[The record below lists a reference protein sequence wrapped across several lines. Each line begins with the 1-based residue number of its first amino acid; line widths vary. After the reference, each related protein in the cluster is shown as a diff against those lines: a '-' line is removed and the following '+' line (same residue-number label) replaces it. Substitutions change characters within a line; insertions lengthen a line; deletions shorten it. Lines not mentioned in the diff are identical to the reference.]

1 MFLGWRI
8 VDMLGLSNFA
18 CHPRSLHRVRAQ
30 FVLADGAR
38 LLWIMGRTSELGRIM
53 LADYAYSI
61 FSVLSPSESQKFV
74 VSNKLYIVSWY
85 LPQQPSNTNITTNTT
100 ITEDMIAT
108 EHLLIACCIVYLAC
122 SLRPVV
128 CSL

>member
-38 LLWIMGRTSELGRIM
+38 LTIEGNIIGRDDELNLVVDRAVELDILGRTSELGRIM
-53 LADYAYSI
+53 LAGNAYI
-61 FSVLSPSESQKFV
+61 TFSGLFK
-74 VSNKLYIVSWY
+74 
-85 LPQQPSNTNITTNTT
+85 
-100 ITEDMIAT
+100 IA
-108 EHLLIACCIVYLAC
+108 
-122 SLRPVV
+122 
-128 CSL
+128 

>member
-1 MFLGWRI
+1 MFLGRRV

-30 FVLADGAR
+30 SVLADGAR

-53 LADYAYSI
+53 LADYAYSV

-74 VSNKLYIVSWY
+74 VSKYKIKYTSCLGTYRNNPAIPTSQLTLQ
-85 LPQQPSNTNITTNTT
+85 LPKI
-100 ITEDMIAT
+100 
-108 EHLLIACCIVYLAC
+108 
-122 SLRPVV
+122 
-128 CSL
+128 